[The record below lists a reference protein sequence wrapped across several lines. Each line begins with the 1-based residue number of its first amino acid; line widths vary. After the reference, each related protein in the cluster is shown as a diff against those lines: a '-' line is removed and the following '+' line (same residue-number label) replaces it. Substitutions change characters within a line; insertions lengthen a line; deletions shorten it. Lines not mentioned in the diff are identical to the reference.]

1 MENFV
6 SQIESSKFPLVTV
19 ITVVYNDVS
28 CIEKTMQSVI
38 RQNYASVEYIVIDGG
53 SVDGTVDVI
62 KKNENQI
69 AYWISEP
76 DGGIYEAMNKA
87 IARATGEWVCF
98 MNSGDYFCNDDVLK
112 DIFQDSD
119 FDEVDVVYG
128 NSVMEKKNSRKVRL
142 PVVKPVEDLW
152 KGAVFRHGA
161 MFTRLEYHKKYPFKE
176 TAAYRICADYDFIYQ
191 LYLDKCHMLFV
202 DVDVLVF
209 KQTGVSAN
217 WLKNV
222 KDNRMVVLSYPH
234 TLKQTIWHNYK
245 ILKVLFLQVTKKILL
260 SILRFLSAFFR
271 YYLFN
276 HLVTHIPVYWIRHL
290 YLQAIL
296 GVKMGKGSSVHMNS
310 FWSGR
315 MAEIGNNT
323 IINRNCLINCHS
335 MVSIGNNVSISP
347 DVHIITGSHDV
358 NSSTFD
364 YKGTEI
370 TIEDY
375 VWIGSRA
382 TILQGVTIGK
392 GAVVAVG
399 AVVTKD
405 VPPYTIVGGVPA
417 KEIGKRNKHLSYTLH
432 YSPIFQ

>member
-1 MENFV
+1 MENFAC
-6 SQIESSKFPLVTV
+6 QIENQKFPLVTV

-38 RQNYASVEYIVIDGG
+38 RQTYPHVEYIVIDGG
-53 SVDGTVDVI
+53 SVDGTVDLI
-62 KKNENQI
+62 KKYENQV
-69 AYWISEP
+69 AYWVSEQ
-76 DGGIYEAMNKA
+76 DGGIYAAMNKA
-87 IARATGEWVCF
+87 IAKATGEWVCF

-112 DIFQDSD
+112 IVFQKNS
-119 FDEVDVVYG
+119 FDGIDVVYG
-128 NSVMEKKNSRKVRL
+128 NSVMEKSDSRKVRL
-142 PVVKPVEDLW
+142 PVVKSVADLW
-152 KGAVFRHGA
+152 KGPVFRHGA

-176 TAAYRICADYDFIYQ
+176 TSAYRICADYDFIYQ
-191 LYLDKCHMLFV
+191 LYLDKCHMQFV

-209 KQTGVSAN
+209 EQIGVSAN

-222 KDNRMVVLSYPH
+222 MDNRMVVLSYPH

-245 ILKVLFLQVTKKILL
+245 VLKVFFLQMTKKILL
-260 SILRFLSAFFR
+260 GVLRFLSAFFR

-276 HLVTHIPVYWIRHL
+276 HFVTHIPVYWIRHL
-290 YLQAIL
+290 YLRTVL
-296 GVKMGKGSSVHMNS
+296 GIKIGKGSSVHMNS

-315 MAEIGNNT
+315 MAEIGHNT
-323 IINRNCLINCHS
+323 VINRNCLINCHS

-347 DVHIITGSHDV
+347 DVHIITGSHNV

-364 YKGTEI
+364 YKGAKI

-375 VWIGSRA
+375 AWIGSRA
-382 TILQGVTIGK
+382 TILQGVTIGR